1 MPELHKQLAEEGAQ
15 LLLDV
20 IRGYP
25 KTFENPIKQNDQQA
39 SYGIF
44 PKIN

>member
-1 MPELHKQLAEEGAQ
+1 MPELHKQLAEEGAH

-20 IRGYP
+20 VKGYP
-25 KTFENPIKQNDQQA
+25 KTFENPIQQNDQQA

-44 PKIN
+44 LKIN